1 MINKSIHIPFF
12 ALIWILILFISEG
25 NGQSRVAIIQAET
38 AESGVF
44 EGENVRKITGNVVL
58 QTEDMVMRSDSV
70 FQFLNRSLL
79 MAFNSQIETEN
90 DILWADTLYYDSAQ
104 EYSRLRG
111 RVVIQS
117 EQNTLFSESMDVDHL
132 SEVTIFNVPV
142 RFEDAGGALVAQ
154 NGLYYQALDSA
165 VFRGNVQLADSTQY
179 LEADSLFMNRSEELY
194 ELFGRVYAE
203 DYEDKVTFAGNY
215 LYADPTGYRLL
226 QGNAWLME
234 ISESETDTT
243 HLLANRIELTEV
255 GERSFMDAHG
265 TVRIWTSKFAAIADT
280 VNYREDPDQFT
291 LRSSPILW
299 QNRMQLTGPFIEA
312 ILEDDEIRFL
322 ESYPQPIIVMED
334 SVSARLHQMTGDT
347 LHAHF
352 EGGILDRIRVF
363 DNTQSIFHNL
373 NEINEPDGLIEMI
386 SIGPLVM
393 YFTEGEIDS
402 LVALRNIDGSYLPES
417 PQNID
422 RQLDNFQWNPEF
434 RPLKPS
440 TRAPRL
446 PEVPAE
452 RPFDLPPRY
461 LLYLETSSIK
471 N

>member
-1 MINKSIHIPFF
+1 MIKKSIHILLL
-12 ALIWILILFISEG
+12 AVILTSTLFISQG
-25 NGQSRVAIIQAET
+25 QGQSRVNIIQAET
-38 AESGVF
+38 LESGVF
-44 EGENVRKITGNVVL
+44 EGENVRKILGNVVL
-58 QTEDMVMRSDSV
+58 RTEDMVMRTDSV
-70 FQFLNRSLL
+70 LDFQNRNLL
-79 MAFNSQIETEN
+79 MAFNAQIETAN
-90 DILWADTLYYDSAQ
+90 DILWADTLYYNTAQ

-117 EQNTLFSESMDVDHL
+117 EQNTVFSESMDVDHI
-132 SEVTIFNVPV
+132 SEITTFNVPV
-142 RFEDAGGALVAQ
+142 RFEDANGTLIAQ

-165 VFRGNVQLADSTQY
+165 IFRGNVQLADSTQY
-179 LEADSLFMNRSEELY
+179 LEADSLFMNRTEELY

-203 DYEDKVTFAGNY
+203 DFEDNVTFAGNY

-226 QGNAWLME
+226 EGNAWLME

-255 GERSFMDAHG
+255 EDRSFMDAHG
-265 TVRIWTSKFAAIADT
+265 NVRIWTSKFAAIADT

-291 LRSSPILW
+291 LRSSPTLW

-312 ILEDDEIRFL
+312 LLVEGDIRFL

-373 NEINEPDGLIEMI
+373 DENNEPDGLIEMI
-386 SIGPLVM
+386 SIGPLLM
-393 YFTEGEIDS
+393 YFTDGEIDS

-417 PQNID
+417 PENID
-422 RQLDNFQWNPEF
+422 RQLDNFQWFPDQ
-434 RPLKPS
+434 RPQKPPPQL
-440 TRAPRL
+440 PRL

-461 LLYLETSSIK
+461 LLYLESRQ
-471 N
+471 